1 MRRTFLLGILS
12 GLLCASG
19 ALALHG
25 HFTDHYQDEK
35 GMACCSRRDCHPTRL
50 RVVTSTDTEVTL
62 EIMGTFLV
70 QIPRRSFYPSEDQKD
85 WVCLRDLDASP
96 STQNVRCAFVAVGS

>member
-19 ALALHG
+19 ALARHG

-35 GMACCSRRDCHPTRL
+35 GMACFCSRVSR
-50 RVVTSTDTEVTL
+50 
-62 EIMGTFLV
+62 
-70 QIPRRSFYPSEDQKD
+70 
-85 WVCLRDLDASP
+85 
-96 STQNVRCAFVAVGS
+96 NAVE